1 MYIDVATKTTQKKIE
16 TKNINKLF
24 LLLINQKNI
33 IKDNNICLIVP
44 IVPFKESK
52 NQMKIQYSK

>member
-52 NQMKIQYSK
+52 